1 MKLSVKSQYALE
13 SLTAIALSPGGGK
26 VPVSVR
32 DIARDRGIPERF
44 LSQILSTL
52 RQAGLLSSIRG
63 AQGGY
68 VLAKRPEEIRAGD
81 VVRAVEGRLVPV
93 DCIDSG
99 GSPTGSSRSC
109 SRAACCETRGL
120 WQAVADRINGTL
132 DGVTLADL
140 ARCTTQPMVREV
152 VS

>member
-13 SLTAIALSPGGGK
+13 SLTALALSTGGGRI
-26 VPVSVR
+26 PVSVR
-32 DIARDRGIPERF
+32 DIARERGIPERF

-68 VLAKRPEEIRAGD
+68 VLAKSPDDIRAGD

-93 DCIDSG
+93 DCVESG
-99 GSPTGSSRSC
+99 GPATGISPRWSRT
-109 SRAACCETRGL
+109 ACCETRGL
-120 WQAVADRINGTL
+120 WQSVADRINGTL
-132 DGVTLADL
+132 DSVTLADL
-140 ARCTTQPMVREV
+140 ARCTSLPITGEV

>member
-13 SLTAIALSPGGGK
+13 SLTAIALSAGGGE

-32 DIARDRGIPERF
+32 DIARDREIPERF

-68 VLAKRPEEIRAGD
+68 VLAKHPEEIRAGD

-93 DCIDSG
+93 DCVESG
-99 GSPTGSSRSC
+99 GPATGISPYC

-120 WQAVADRINGTL
+120 WQSVADRINGTL

-140 ARCTTQPMVREV
+140 ARCTVQPMAGEEI
-152 VS
+152 S